1 MVTRLYANH
10 GKGAADGTTATNV
23 LLAGGGDNA
32 LIIGGASGWVFEAD
46 DQSPDGPVDGQGFRR
61 TPNNTASYLR
71 AAWTATGS
79 RNGARFWLYLN
90 GAPAANWNCARL
102 VSAAETA
109 VINVFQ
115 LTSGAIRLTLGTSTA
130 ITASASGAI
139 TTPGWYCFTVIGDD
153 AAGRIE
159 YRVQNSVGTVVHS
172 WDSGAGAYTLPNR
185 IEGFRMGEPSASLH
199 GISPIR
205 LGSNSR
211 WGTIDS
217 GWILAGDPYF
227 PPADPPPATSRVSH
241 YNTAEGL
248 DYGSAVASGVGVGV
262 DGVKFSNRLGTTG
275 ATIEVAPS
283 GTTPIKGDRSYV
295 VKAGDGQA
303 YVQWGVSSRSLAA
316 RAHFRLTSLPS
327 ATTRVMVLRNE
338 SDEPVANLYL
348 AANGTVLLQA
358 GRLDPIQSQTLAGVV
373 DYGHGPVRLEL
384 WANIDT
390 NTVSA
395 RWGYAD
401 SGVEGEAT
409 LSTPLG
415 GLPLTLAQF
424 GKLLSSSWT
433 DEFIMDDLA
442 ANYAAESH
450 IGGYARDYL
459 LLPTLGPNISNQE
472 PGTTFSLSVL
482 SGYDPGSTWD
492 QESGVTTALT
502 VDPGTHSAT
511 GLAPYTLAGD
521 QLVYDYDSA
530 EQSVHVLRATERL
543 VLGTSS
549 EQPLRIEIV

>member
-1 MVTRLYANH
+1 MVTQLYANH
-10 GKGAADGTTATNV
+10 GKGAADGTAATNT
-23 LLAGGGDNA
+23 LLSGGGDNA
-32 LIIGGASGWVFEAD
+32 LLIGGSTGWTFAAAD
-46 DQSPDGPVDGQGFRR
+46 RSPDGPADGHGFRR
-61 TPNNTASYLR
+61 TPNNTTSYLR

-90 GAPAANWNCARL
+90 GAPAANWNCARM

-109 VINVFQ
+109 VVNVFQ
-115 LTSGAIRLTLGTSTA
+115 LTTGAIRLTLGTSTVIA
-130 ITASASGAI
+130 ASASGAI

-153 AAGRIE
+153 EAGRIQ

-185 IEGFRMGEPSASLH
+185 IQGFRMGEPSASLH
-199 GISPIR
+199 GINPIR

-248 DYGSAVASGVGVGV
+248 DYGSTVSSGVGVGV

-283 GTTPIKGDRSYV
+283 GTTPIKGNRSYV

-303 YVQWGVSSRSLAA
+303 YVQWGMLSLSLAA
-316 RAHFRLTSLPS
+316 RAHFRLTSVPS

-373 DYGHGPVRLEL
+373 DYSHGPVRLEL

-390 NTVSA
+390 DTVRA

-401 SGVEGEAT
+401 SGVEGAAT
-409 LSTPLG
+409 LNVPLG
-415 GLPLTLAQF
+415 DIPLTLAQY

-433 DEFIMDDLA
+433 DEFVMDDLA
-442 ANYAAESH
+442 ANYAASSH
-450 IGGYARDYL
+450 IGGYALEYL
-459 LLPTLGPNISNQE
+459 LLPSLGPNISNQE
-472 PGTTFSLSVL
+472 PGTPFTLSVL
-482 SGYDPGSTWD
+482 SGYGPSTTWVQVD
-492 QESGVTTALT
+492 GVPVALT

-511 GLAPYTLAGD
+511 GLAPYALADD
-521 QLVYDYDSA
+521 QLLYDYDDA
-530 EQSVHVLRATERL
+530 KQSVHVLRSTERI

-549 EQPLRIEIV
+549 EQPLRIEII

>member
-1 MVTRLYANH
+1 MVTQLYANH
-10 GKGAADGTTATNV
+10 GKGAADGTTATNT
-23 LLAGGGDNA
+23 LLSGGGDNA
-32 LIIGGASGWVFEAD
+32 LLIGGTTGWTFAAAD
-46 DQSPDGPVDGQGFRR
+46 RSPDGPADGRGFRR
-61 TPNNTASYLR
+61 TPNNTTSYLR

-90 GAPAANWNCARL
+90 GAPAAAWNCARM

-115 LTSGAIRLTLGTSTA
+115 LTTGAIRLTLGTSTVIA
-130 ITASASGAI
+130 ASASGAI

-185 IEGFRMGEPSASLH
+185 IQGFRMGEPSASLH
-199 GISPIR
+199 GINPIR

-217 GWILAGDPYF
+217 GWIDVGAPYH
-227 PPADPPPATSRVSH
+227 PPADPPPPTSRVSH

-248 DYGSAVASGVGVGV
+248 DYGSVVSSGVGVGV

-283 GTTPIKGDRSYV
+283 GTTPINGDRSYV
-295 VKAGDGQA
+295 VKAGGGQA
-303 YVQWGVSSRSLAA
+303 YVQWGVQSLSLAA
-316 RAHFRLTSLPS
+316 RAHFRLAAVPS

-338 SDEPVANLYL
+338 NEEPVANIYL

-358 GRLDPIQSQTLAGVV
+358 GRLDPIVSQTLAGVV
-373 DYGHGPVRLEL
+373 DYSHGPVRLEL
-384 WANIDT
+384 WANVAA

-395 RWGYAD
+395 RWGYAA

-415 GLPLTLAQF
+415 GLPLTLAQY

-433 DEFIMDDLA
+433 DEFVMDDLA
-442 ANYAAESH
+442 ANYAASGH
-450 IGGYARDYL
+450 IGGYATEYL
-459 LLPTLGPNISNQE
+459 LLPSLGPNISNQE
-472 PGTTFSLSVL
+472 PGTPFALSVL
-482 SGYDPGSTWD
+482 SGYGPSTTWD
-492 QESGVTTALT
+492 QEAGAAVALT
-502 VDPGTHSAT
+502 VDPGTHAAT
-511 GLAPYTLAGD
+511 GEAPYTLAGD
-521 QLVYDYDSA
+521 QLVFDYDGA
-530 EQSVHVLRATERL
+530 EQSVHVLRSTERI

-549 EQPLRIEIV
+549 EQPLRIEII

>member
-10 GKGAADGTTATNV
+10 GKGAADGTTATNT
-23 LLAGGGDNA
+23 LLAGGGDNP
-32 LIIGGASGWVFEAD
+32 LIIGGSTGWVFED
-46 DQSPDGPVDGQGFRR
+46 DDRSPDGPADGHGFRR
-61 TPNNTASYLR
+61 TPNNTTSYLR

-90 GAPAANWNCARL
+90 GAPAANWNCARM

-185 IEGFRMGEPSASLH
+185 IAGFRMGEPSASLH

-217 GWILAGDPYF
+217 GWILTGDPYF

-248 DYGSAVASGVGVGV
+248 DYGSTVSSGVGVGV

-303 YVQWGVSSRSLAA
+303 YVQWGVLSRSLAA
-316 RAHFRLTSLPS
+316 RAHFRLTSVPS

-338 SDEPVANLYL
+338 NEEPVANIYL

-373 DYGHGPVRLEL
+373 DYSHGPVRLEL

-401 SGVEGEAT
+401 SGIEGSAT

-415 GLPLTLAQF
+415 DIPLTLAQY
-424 GKLLSSSWT
+424 GKLLSSSWA

-442 ANYAAESH
+442 ANYAASSH
-450 IGGYARDYL
+450 IGGYALEYL
-459 LLPTLGPNISNQE
+459 MLPSLGPNISNQE
-472 PGTTFSLSVL
+472 PGTEFSLSVL
-482 SGYDPGSTWD
+482 SGYDPGATWV